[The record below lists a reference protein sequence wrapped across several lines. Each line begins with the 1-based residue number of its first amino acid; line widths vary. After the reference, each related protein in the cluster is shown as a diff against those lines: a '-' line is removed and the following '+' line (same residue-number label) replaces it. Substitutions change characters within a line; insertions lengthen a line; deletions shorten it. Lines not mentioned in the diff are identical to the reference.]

1 MSFNIVSVSD
11 NGIKTI
17 ADDNGYEFEEYP
29 VGSLEFSAYHYHS
42 NRTPFYILF
51 IRNGA
56 NIYIEMM
63 NEYTRRHKIIDNI
76 VMPFNVLE
84 KSENLKKM
92 YDLSLMMV
100 NTDQTIYYDKT
111 GMSIKQLVQTYDTD
125 SEDCEEWDDSVIEED
140 DSDEEDA
147 TEGKEAK
154 TKKEKA
160 AKAPKPER
168 PLKLPLKHWCT
179 SCDTVWKSLRV
190 SKSYAYF
197 NCYYSID
204 PFTFSYN
211 VDTQKNIDYFIKC
224 FNSFIRYNKPS
235 PAIEAEIVANH
246 ENYLRIINSK
256 KCV

>member
-42 NRTPFYILF
+42 NRNPFYILF
-51 IRNGA
+51 IKNGSK
-56 NIYIEMM
+56 IYIEMM
-63 NEYTRRHKIIDNI
+63 NEYTRRRKIIDNI
-76 VMPFNVLE
+76 VMPFDVLE
-84 KSENLKKM
+84 KNENLKKM

-100 NTDQTIYYDKT
+100 NTYKTIYYDKT
-111 GMSIKQLVQTYDTD
+111 GISIKQLVQTYDTD
-125 SEDCEEWDDSVIEED
+125 SEDCDDCEDCDSIIEED
-140 DSDEEDA
+140 DE
-147 TEGKEAK
+147 EAK
-154 TKKEKA
+154 TKKEA
-160 AKAPKPER
+160 AKAAAKPER
-168 PLKLPLKHWCT
+168 PLGLPLKHWCT

-204 PFTFSYN
+204 PFTFSYD
-211 VDTQKNIDYFIKC
+211 VDTQKNIDCFIKC

-235 PAIEAEIVANH
+235 PAIEEEIVANY
-246 ENYLRIINSK
+246 ENYLRVVGK
-256 KCV
+256 

>member
-42 NRTPFYILF
+42 NRNPFYILF
-51 IRNGA
+51 IKNGSK
-56 NIYIEMM
+56 IYIEMM
-63 NEYTRRHKIIDNI
+63 NEYTRRRKIIDNI
-76 VMPFNVLE
+76 VMPFDVLE
-84 KSENLKKM
+84 KNENLKKM

-100 NTDQTIYYDKT
+100 NTYQTIYYDKS
-111 GMSIKQLVQTYDTD
+111 GMSIKQLVQTYETD
-125 SEDCEEWDDSVIEED
+125 SEDLEDCEDLDSIIEED
-140 DSDEEDA
+140 
-147 TEGKEAK
+147 KEAK
-154 TKKEKA
+154 
-160 AKAPKPER
+160 PQKPER
-168 PLKLPLKHWCT
+168 PLGLPLKHWCI

-204 PFTFSYN
+204 PFTFSYD
-211 VDTQKNIDYFIKC
+211 VDTQKNIDCFIKC

-235 PAIEAEIVANH
+235 PAIEAEIVSNY
-246 ENYLRIINSK
+246 ENYLRVVGK
-256 KCV
+256 